1 MHVYMTFILMA
12 LWTKN
17 HCRCMT
23 PGDASYCVCHCVLVI
38 YYGTLCYNVVYC
50 VIIVCS
56 ILCYIVVHCGIL

>member
-23 PGDASYCVCHCVLVI
+23 PGDAVNCVCHCVLVI

-50 VIIVCS
+50 VIM
-56 ILCYIVVHCGIL
+56 

>member
-17 HCRCMT
+17 IA
-23 PGDASYCVCHCVLVI
+23 DAWHQVMQVNCVCHCVLVI